1 MSGRKNKNR
10 QRGQQRGQSKEL
22 LDELSSIR
30 DLLGSEEIGDIPLL
44 DQVAATP
51 AQKMSAPNQANTDFH
66 RAPSPL
72 VHKPRP
78 LPEPLDESELPI
90 LFSPVDEELPEDI
103 QPELNESD
111 LALLRPL
118 QDLPSGDGLSRMERS
133 ASAAAEGEQQ
143 QELFDPPA
151 EPAPAENPFLPAHIR
166 ARLTGGRVPSSTA
179 IHTQAKAPT
188 EDEPTEGAPTEES
201 PAESA
206 SLLERQPTAATAARE
221 TAQEEAFADQV
232 TTESSAAAQSSEADA
247 GQAQHERALQ
257 RQQLIDR
264 LVAKQLPELERQ
276 LRARIELMVDE
287 LESQR

>member
-10 QRGQQRGQSKEL
+10 HRGHQRGQSNEL

-44 DQVAATP
+44 DQVAAAPEP
-51 AQKMSAPNQANTDFH
+51 ARKTAPANHTSSEFH
-66 RAPSPL
+66 GGPSPL
-72 VHKPRP
+72 LHRPRP

-118 QDLPSGDGLSRMERS
+118 QDLPSGDGLPAKERS
-133 ASAAAEGEQQ
+133 ATPAAYAGEQQ
-143 QELFDPPA
+143 QELFDAPA
-151 EPAPAENPFLPAHIR
+151 APSPAENPFLPAHIR
-166 ARLTGGRVPSSTA
+166 ARLTGGRVPGPA
-179 IHTQAKAPT
+179 AKET
-188 EDEPTEGAPTEES
+188 EHQEPAEAVS
-201 PAESA
+201 PAGPQATEAAAPQKSPREEAPREQESYP
-206 SLLERQPTAATAARE
+206 ERPTTEPGTAAQPRE
-221 TAQEEAFADQV
+221 TGAR
-232 TTESSAAAQSSEADA
+232 
-247 GQAQHERALQ
+247 QAQHERALQ

>member
-10 QRGQQRGQSKEL
+10 KEL

-30 DLLGSEEIGDIPLL
+30 DLLGSEELGDIPLL
-44 DQVAATP
+44 DQVAAAPKP
-51 AQKMSAPNQANTDFH
+51 AQQASLANRASTDFH

-72 VHKPRP
+72 LHKPRP
-78 LPEPLDESELPI
+78 LEPLDESELPI

-118 QDLPSGDGLSRMERS
+118 QDLPSGDGLPATEKST
-133 ASAAAEGEQQ
+133 AAPVPAGEQQ
-143 QELFDPPA
+143 RELFDPPA
-151 EPAPAENPFLPAHIR
+151 DPSPVENPFLPAHIR
-166 ARLTGGRVPSSTA
+166 ARLTGGRVPSSATKE
-179 IHTQAKAPT
+179 TQPV
-188 EDEPTEGAPTEES
+188 EPQETGV
-201 PAESA
+201 PAEQQPA
-206 SLLERQPTAATAARE
+206 STEVATTPQAAPEPETHLEQPRA
-221 TAQEEAFADQV
+221 
-232 TTESSAAAQSSEADA
+232 ESGAAAQPGRTETSQTQS
-247 GQAQHERALQ
+247 ERALQ